1 MVKMEWVRMVTKR
14 TPRPRLFSF
23 SFNAF
28 PLLSRRSSPLFRY
41 PTTLESISPL
51 LVFSLLVPDLSFT
64 PLFSF
69 FPFFAVFH
77 SLNVLRLFVPLELA
91 VLTPFDRVR

>member
-1 MVKMEWVRMVTKR
+1 MVKMEWVQMVTKR

-28 PLLSRRSSPLFRY
+28 SLLSRSAPLFRY

-51 LVFSLLVPDLSFT
+51 LVFPSQFPIFRLPFSLVFFYLRRFSPS
-64 PLFSF
+64 LFY
-69 FPFFAVFH
+69 VF
-77 SLNVLRLFVPLELA
+77 FVPTELA